1 MTITLYSFIKREN
14 STARPSAGASF
25 DGQIRFDCTIVSP
38 SVVFSAQNLG
48 GYNYA
53 YIPAF
58 LRWYFIR
65 NWSFS
70 DGLWIAEMECD
81 TLATYRDQ
89 IGASEQYIIRSSA
102 EYDTYITDTYYPAKT
117 DKTVITEESYQQPWY
132 PKVNNDSYVVGIVGD
147 NTQNGTGAVS
157 YFWMTPRD
165 FKNLGNQIMGD
176 ISYMGDDF
184 GTDITLDFLKT
195 QINPFQYVV
204 SCKRYPFPPT
214 GELTGTIN
222 LGWWPIK
229 AVAVKIDGD
238 KTVRGVFTC
247 DVPKH
252 PKQSR
257 GKYLNAGPF
266 ARYTLFIP
274 CFGQIPLPADVLA
287 NLDVLYI
294 YADVDIITGEAVLR
308 VSSSG
313 GPDDTIFKS
322 SAMVGADVQ
331 LGQISQNNIGA
342 VGGAIGAAASAFTL
356 NMAGYAGS
364 LASAT
369 EAMTPQLQT
378 AGTNGSFADFYNYA
392 QLVGEF
398 FDVADDDN
406 ANHGKP
412 LCKVRTIS
420 SVPGFVMCEKPDI
433 AITGTAE
440 EARTI
445 KTYMEGGF
453 FFE

>member
-1 MTITLYSFIKREN
+1 MTITLYSFTKREN
-14 STARPSAGASF
+14 STARPSAGTSF

-58 LRWYFIR
+58 SRWYFIR

-89 IGASEQYIIRSSA
+89 IGASEQYIIRCSA

-117 DKTVITEESYQQPWY
+117 DKTVITTESYQQPWY
-132 PKVNNDSYVVGIVGD
+132 PKVNMDSYVVGIVGD

-157 YFWMTPRD
+157 YFWMTPRE
-165 FKNLGNQIMGD
+165 FKNLGNQILGD

-184 GTDITLDFLKT
+184 GTDVTLDFLKT

-214 GELTGTIN
+214 GELTGQIN

-229 AVAVKIDGD
+229 ATAVKIDGD

-308 VSSSG
+308 VCSSG

-378 AGTNGSFADFYNYA
+378 AGTNGSFADFYNRA

-440 EARTI
+440 EARMI

>member
-14 STARPSAGASF
+14 STARPSAGTSF

-38 SVVFSAQNLG
+38 SVVFSAQNLS

-58 LRWYFIR
+58 SRWYFIR

-132 PKVNNDSYVVGIVGD
+132 PKVNSDSYVVGIVGD
-147 NTQNGTGAVS
+147 NTKNGTGAVS
-157 YFWMTPRD
+157 YFWMTPGQ
-165 FKNLGNQIMGD
+165 FKALGNQIMGD
-176 ISYMGDDF
+176 ISYMGDNF

-204 SCKRYPFPPT
+204 SCKRYPFSPT
-214 GELTGTIN
+214 GELTGQIN
-222 LGWWPIK
+222 LGWWPIS
-229 AVAVKIDGD
+229 AVAVKIEGT

-252 PKQSR
+252 PKQAR

-266 ARYTLFIP
+266 ARYTLYIP
-274 CFGQIPLPADVLA
+274 CFGQIPLPADIMA
-287 NLDVLYI
+287 NIDVLYV
-294 YADVDIITGEAVLR
+294 YADVDIITGEAILR
-308 VSSSG
+308 VCTTG
-313 GPDDTIFKS
+313 GPADTIYKS

-342 VGGAIGAAASAFTL
+342 VGGAIGAIGSAFSL

-378 AGTNGSFADFYNYA
+378 AGTNGSFADFYNRA

-412 LCKVRTIS
+412 LCKVRTIRTI
-420 SVPGFVMCEKPDI
+420 PGFVMCEKPDI

-445 KTYMEGGF
+445 KSYMEGGF